1 MILKLNRRV
10 AIAGVVVAGAAAAV
24 IAPLAASGQPA
35 QGIYLGMNLH
45 LTGATAPAGGDR
57 ITWSRAVTRICAGA
71 LLFERRHEIGT
82 RRGALA
88 VARDI
93 RLSTG
98 RRLARIAAL
107 SVAARPA
114 LATNWL
120 RVERRL
126 ALAYAHSYMR
136 IFQAIDAAHTPAQRE
151 RLPRLLGRLLHAPD
165 RLGDEAVR
173 LQVALGVPDCTGG
186 HP

>member
-1 MILKLNRRV
+1 MPPTMARPRPRPSPGIDKGDSTANLRLAR
-10 AIAGVVVAGAAAAV
+10 AFALGATAAAIV
-24 IAPLAASGQPA
+24 TFP
-35 QGIYLGMNLH
+35 
-45 LTGATAPAGGDR
+45 ATAPAGGDR